1 MDTNNFNNQQNVNL
15 NMQTESIPNIQQIAN
30 PNADL
35 NTIAAMLQ
43 DIQENEKKQTKY
55 AKRRSIMSFVVSIF
69 SIALIV
75 LIGFYVL
82 KTMPEVNKIVNKTE
96 TTIDDVSDMLVD
108 ASSAIKNLNNISKD
122 LSKVDMDELFTNVSE
137 AVKKLES
144 IDFEG
149 LNTAIG
155 DLGAVIA
162 PLARFFK

>member
-1 MDTNNFNNQQNVNL
+1 MDTNNFNNQQNDNF
-15 NMQTESIPNIQQIAN
+15 NIQMGSIAN
-30 PNADL
+30 TQQGISANADL
-35 NTIAAMLQ
+35 NTIAAMLHE
-43 DIQENEKKQTKY
+43 IQENEKKQTKY
-55 AKRRSIMSFVVSIF
+55 AKRRSIMSFIVSVF
-69 SIALIV
+69 CIALIA
-75 LIGFYVL
+75 LIGIYVF
-82 KTMPEVNKIVNKTE
+82 KTMPEINKLVSKTE

-122 LSKVDMDELFTNVSE
+122 LAKVDMDELFTNVSE